1 MTNPVYEYLSNDEK
15 SAIVEATVRNI
26 EYQMYQ
32 TELQLI
38 VEKAKKE
45 PDTNRVEYLQNDIAE
60 KQGQIAAIKQ

>member
-1 MTNPVYEYLSNDEK
+1 MTNPVYEYLSDDEK

-38 VEKAKKE
+38 VEKARKE
-45 PDTNRVEYLQNDIAE
+45 QDATRISFLENDIAE
-60 KQGQIAAIKQ
+60 KQLQIAAVKQ

>member
-1 MTNPVYEYLSNDEK
+1 MTNPVYTYLSDDEK

-38 VEKAKKE
+38 VEKARKE
-45 PDTNRVEYLQNDIAE
+45 PDAARIAYLEEDLKD
-60 KQGQIAAIKQ
+60 KQTQIASIKL

>member
-1 MTNPVYEYLSNDEK
+1 MTNPTYEYLSDDEK

-38 VEKAKKE
+38 VENSRKE
-45 PDTNRVEYLQNDIAE
+45 PDANRVAYLQDDIKE
-60 KQGQIAAIKQ
+60 KQSQIAAIK